1 MTKILRASLILAAVS
16 LLFASG
22 NMIRRNFADRDAV
35 EPSGVIHDSDFLEA
49 RGYPA
54 PVWIMDKPQ
63 GVRFAGVGPEGRLF
77 VGHFAFNWAFYL
89 CLLGVPVAVLWLIV
103 RAGVWVWRHAC
114 GHSQRA

>member
-35 EPSGVIHDSDFLEA
+35 EPSGVIHDSDFVEA

-103 RAGVWVWRHAC
+103 RACVT
-114 GHSQRA
+114 